1 MNLPELL
8 APAGSEA
15 ALYAAVQSGADAVY
29 VGGSRFSAR
38 ASANNFD
45 EQAMQKAVDYCH
57 LRGVKL
63 YVTQNTLIKQS
74 ELKSAVEYAKF
85 LYEIGVDGLIVQDL
99 GLASAVSKLLPD
111 FPLHAST
118 QMTVHN
124 LAGVRKLEKLGF
136 CRVVLARE
144 LSEQQIAYIAKHCK
158 AELEIFVHGAL
169 CYCYSG
175 QCLFSSVLGGRSG
188 NRGRCAQPCRLPY
201 TLHTPTGEK
210 AKSGYLMSPKD
221 LALLD
226 DLRALSAM
234 GVASLKIEG
243 RLKKPAYVATVT
255 EVYRNKLDSGARAT
269 KQDMQKLLDAFNR
282 SGFTDACFRGA
293 RGAEMMSVDNP
304 SNVSPE
310 KFADDIEVRCAEN
323 ANVRCVGVTMECVL
337 KPSHPAELN
346 VTDTDGHT
354 VTVYGD
360 TVQAAQSRPSTEEE
374 IKMRLAKTGGTAFCA
389 TEVNVRL
396 YGDVFMPVGA
406 LNALRRNA
414 LELLKTERCT
424 IVRSTVDAVPSYAV
438 QRAKRVDAMRF
449 SVCAETLAQAK
460 AALAYQPEIL
470 YVPASVAEALS
481 GQTDCKIAIKLP
493 EILTEENRA
502 RALKRISTETVL
514 VSGIGALEDIKKTLH
529 TDFRIGV
536 YNAHTA
542 ALLTELGVA
551 QFTISPELNV
561 DEIAA
566 LGDAV
571 LEKASVIAYGR
582 LPLMVM
588 QNCLLRAYC
597 GGCKKGQK
605 GYTLRDR
612 KNTDFPILCRPE
624 ACINVLLNS
633 KPTYMAD
640 KLSDLKTAGVRHI
653 RLDFTVES
661 AEETTRVLENYIHAM
676 QNGQT
681 SCLFEQ
687 NTFTRGH
694 FYRGVQ

>member
-1 MNLPELL
+1 MKLPELL

-45 EQAMQKAVDYCH
+45 EAAMQKAVRYCH

-74 ELKSAVEYAKF
+74 EMEDAVSYASF

-99 GLASAVSKLLPD
+99 GLARVLHRMLPD

-118 QMTVHN
+118 QMTVHS
-124 LAGVRKLEKLGF
+124 LAGVRALEALGF

-144 LSEQQIAYIAKHCK
+144 LSAKQIAYIAKHCK

-169 CYCYSG
+169 CFCYSG

-201 TLHTPTGEK
+201 TLHTPDGK
-210 AKSGYLMSPKD
+210 KVKSGYLMSPKD
-221 LALLD
+221 LALID
-226 DLRALSAM
+226 DLSALKSM

-269 KQDMQKLLDAFNR
+269 RKDYQTLLDAFNR
-282 SGFTDACFRGA
+282 SGFTNAYFQGA
-293 RGAEMMSVDNP
+293 RGIEMMSVDNP

-310 KFADDIEVRCAEN
+310 KFADGIEQRCTEN
-323 ANVRCVGVTMECVL
+323 ANLRLVGVEMDCVL
-337 KPSHPAELN
+337 TPSRPMELT
-346 VTDTDGHT
+346 VTDTDGNS

-360 TVQAAQSRPSTEEE
+360 AASAAQNRPTTEEE
-374 IKMRLAKTGGTAFCA
+374 IKMRLGKTGGTAFCA
-389 TEVNVRL
+389 TDVRVRL
-396 YGDVFMPVGA
+396 YGEVFVPVSA
-406 LNALRRNA
+406 LNALRRSA
-414 LELLKTERCT
+414 LEALEQQRVGGAKKCT
-424 IVRSTVDAVPSYAV
+424 VPMPSFGTVRAT
-438 QRAKRVDAMRF
+438 RAGKLRVCV
-449 SVCAETLAQAK
+449 SVETLAQAK
-460 AALAYQPEIL
+460 AALAFRPAVL
-470 YVPASVAEALS
+470 YVPASVVEKLNAPEGVQLAV
-481 GQTDCKIAIKLP
+481 KLP
-493 EILTEENRA
+493 EILTEENREA
-502 RALKRISTETVL
+502 ALKNNTADTLL
-514 VSGIGALEDIKKTLH
+514 VSGIGEIDAAKTVH

-536 YNAHTA
+536 YNAQTA
-542 ALLTELGVA
+542 QQLYASGAA
-551 QFTISPELNV
+551 QITVSPELNLE
-561 DEIAA
+561 EIAR
-566 LGDAV
+566 LGDATLENAAV
-571 LEKASVIAYGR
+571 LAYGR

-588 QNCLLRAYC
+588 QNCMLRAYC
-597 GGCKKGQK
+597 GGCQK
-605 GYTLRDR
+605 GKGTFILRDR
-612 KNTDFPILCRPE
+612 KNTEFPVLCRPE
-624 ACINVLLNS
+624 ACVNVLLNA

-640 KLSDLKTAGVRHI
+640 KLSDLSAAGVRLI
-653 RLDFTVES
+653 RLDFTTES
-661 AEETTRVLENYIHAM
+661 AQETQRIMENYM
-676 QNGQT
+676 QAIERG
-681 SCLFEQ
+681 SAPCLPEQ

>member
-1 MNLPELL
+1 MKLPELL

-45 EQAMQKAVDYCH
+45 EAAMQRAVEYCH

-74 ELKSAVEYAKF
+74 ELEDAVLYAKF

-99 GLASAVSKLLPD
+99 GLARVLHRMLPE

-124 LAGVRKLEKLGF
+124 LAGVRALEKLGF

-144 LSEQQIAYIAKHCK
+144 LSAKQIAHIAKHCS

-201 TLHTPTGEK
+201 TLQSPDGKKMKT
-210 AKSGYLMSPKD
+210 GYLMSPKD
-221 LALLD
+221 LALID
-226 DLRALSAM
+226 DLNTLKSM

-255 EVYRNKLDSGARAT
+255 EVYRNKLDSGVRAT
-269 KQDMQKLLDAFNR
+269 REDMQTLLDAFNR
-282 SGFTDACFRGA
+282 SGFTNGYFQEMRGI
-293 RGAEMMSVDNP
+293 EMMSVDNP

-310 KFADDIEVRCAEN
+310 KFKEGIEQRCTES
-323 ANVRCVGVTMECVL
+323 ANLRCVGVEMDCVL
-337 KPSHPAELN
+337 KPSQPIELT
-346 VTDTDGHT
+346 VTDADGYT
-354 VTVYGD
+354 ATVYGD
-360 TVQAAQSRPSTEEE
+360 IVQAAQNRPTTEAE
-374 IKMRLAKTGGTAFCA
+374 IQMRLSKTGGTAFCA
-389 TEVNVRL
+389 NSVSVRS
-396 YGDVFMPVGA
+396 YGDVFLPVSA
-406 LNALRRNA
+406 LNAVRRSA
-414 LELLKTERCT
+414 LEALGQQR
-424 IVRSTVDAVPSYAV
+424 IAVMRSQAQPMPEMDTR
-438 QRAKRVDAMRF
+438 RATRGDKMRVC
-449 SVCAETLAQAK
+449 VCVETLAQAK
-460 AALAYQPEIL
+460 AALVFRPEVL
-470 YVPASVAEALS
+470 YAPASVIEKLTAPEGVVLA
-481 GQTDCKIAIKLP
+481 AKLP

-502 RALKRISTETVL
+502 KALESINTDTLL
-514 VSGIGALEDIKKTLH
+514 VSGIGEADVTATVH

-536 YNAHTA
+536 YNAQTA
-542 ALLTELGVA
+542 QQLYASGVK
-551 QFTISPELNV
+551 QITVSPELNLE
-561 DEIAA
+561 EIAR

-571 LEKASVIAYGR
+571 LENAAVLAYGR

-588 QNCLLRAYC
+588 QNCMLRAYC
-597 GGCKKGQK
+597 GSCQK
-605 GYTLRDR
+605 GKGAFVLRDR
-612 KNTDFPILCRPE
+612 KNTEFPVLCHPE
-624 ACINVLLNS
+624 ACVNVLLNS

-640 KLSDLKTAGVRHI
+640 KLSDLAAAGVRLI

-661 AEETTRVLENYIHAM
+661 AQETSRIMENYM
-676 QNGQT
+676 QAIERGNAV
-681 SCLFEQ
+681 CLPEQ